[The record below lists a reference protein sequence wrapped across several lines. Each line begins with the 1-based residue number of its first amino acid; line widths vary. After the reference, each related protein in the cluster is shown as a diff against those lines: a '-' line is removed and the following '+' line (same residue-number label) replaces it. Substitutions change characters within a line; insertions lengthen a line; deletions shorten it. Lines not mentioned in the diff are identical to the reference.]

1 MARAQLPR
9 QTGPMADTTTPRIL
23 ALMGSGETAPT
34 MVTTHRRLAG
44 RLVDGP
50 AAVRAGVRAVVL
62 DTPYGFQENAPE
74 LAERAVAYFS
84 ESIDVDLA
92 VAGLTRM
99 RDADPLVI
107 EQGLAAIRSSDYV
120 FAGPGS
126 PTYAVDQWRG
136 TVVPELLTTKLDTGG
151 IVVFASAAA
160 LTMGSHTVP
169 VYEIYKC
176 GMEPHWVDGL
186 GILGHIG
193 INAVVIPHFDNAE
206 GGHHDTRFCYLGE
219 RRLVQME
226 ALLPTDTWVLGV
238 DEHTGL
244 VIDLD
249 AGRADVVGN
258 GTVTVRVDG
267 ASQVH
272 PSGSTIAL
280 EHLVDPSATAT
291 TTAAST
297 PTTATTTAQPASTPP
312 AATSLSTDIAEAAA
326 EFDAAIEASDADGA
340 VRAVLRAEAAIHA
353 WSADTLQ
360 GDDADRARSTLRA
373 MITRLGTAARDGLVD
388 PRTIRGPL
396 IDILLDIRAGAR
408 ADKQYELSDLVR
420 DRLAAAG
427 ITVNDTAEGA
437 VWEIAD

>member
-1 MARAQLPR
+1 
-9 QTGPMADTTTPRIL
+9 MADTTTPRIL

>member
-1 MARAQLPR
+1 
-9 QTGPMADTTTPRIL
+9 MADTTTPRIL

-297 PTTATTTAQPASTPP
+297 PTTATPASEPTSTPP

-373 MITRLGTAARDGLVD
+373 MITRLGAAARDGLVD

>member
-1 MARAQLPR
+1 
-9 QTGPMADTTTPRIL
+9 MADTTTPRIL

-44 RLVDGP
+44 RLVGGP

-408 ADKQYELSDLVR
+408 ADRQYELSDLVR

>member
-1 MARAQLPR
+1 
-9 QTGPMADTTTPRIL
+9 
-23 ALMGSGETAPT
+23 
-34 MVTTHRRLAG
+34 
-44 RLVDGP
+44 
-50 AAVRAGVRAVVL
+50 
-62 DTPYGFQENAPE
+62 
-74 LAERAVAYFS
+74 
-84 ESIDVDLA
+84 
-92 VAGLTRM
+92 
-99 RDADPLVI
+99 
-107 EQGLAAIRSSDYV
+107 
-120 FAGPGS
+120 
-126 PTYAVDQWRG
+126 
-136 TVVPELLTTKLDTGG
+136 
-151 IVVFASAAA
+151 
-160 LTMGSHTVP
+160 
-169 VYEIYKC
+169 
-176 GMEPHWVDGL
+176 MEPHWVDGL

-280 EHLVDPSATAT
+280 EHLVEPSATA
-291 TTAAST
+291 AAST
-297 PTTATTTAQPASTPP
+297 PTAVTTTASEPTSTPP
-312 AATSLSTDIAEAAA
+312 TATSLSTDIAEAAA
-326 EFDAAIEASDADGA
+326 EFDAAIDAGNADGA

-360 GDDADRARSTLRA
+360 GDDADHARSTLRA
-373 MITRLGTAARDGLVD
+373 MITRLGAAARDGLVD

-396 IDILLDIRAGAR
+396 VDILLDIRAGAR

>member
-1 MARAQLPR
+1 
-9 QTGPMADTTTPRIL
+9 
-23 ALMGSGETAPT
+23 
-34 MVTTHRRLAG
+34 
-44 RLVDGP
+44 
-50 AAVRAGVRAVVL
+50 
-62 DTPYGFQENAPE
+62 
-74 LAERAVAYFS
+74 
-84 ESIDVDLA
+84 
-92 VAGLTRM
+92 
-99 RDADPLVI
+99 
-107 EQGLAAIRSSDYV
+107 
-120 FAGPGS
+120 
-126 PTYAVDQWRG
+126 
-136 TVVPELLTTKLDTGG
+136 
-151 IVVFASAAA
+151 
-160 LTMGSHTVP
+160 
-169 VYEIYKC
+169 
-176 GMEPHWVDGL
+176 
-186 GILGHIG
+186 
-193 INAVVIPHFDNAE
+193 VVIPHYDNAE

-258 GTVTVRVDG
+258 GTVTIRVDG
-267 ASQVH
+267 TSQVH

-297 PTTATTTAQPASTPP
+297 PTTATTTATTAAEPAAIPP
-312 AATSLSTDIAEAAA
+312 ATTSLSTDIAEAAA

-373 MITRLGTAARDGLVD
+373 MITRLGAAARDGLVD